1 MTHTFLIE
9 IGLEEMPS
17 RFIQTS
23 IEQFKT
29 RMAAF
34 LDNKKVPYEEI
45 KVFSTPRRLALLV
58 TGLAEKQEDQTDIIK
73 GPSKKAGVD
82 AEGNLTKAAQG
93 FARSKQI
100 DPDSLY
106 VEEVNGVPYLFAKKE
121 TKGVLTK
128 DMLPEV
134 ATLIEDMDFP
144 ISMHWADHSFKYIR
158 PVHWIVALLDETVI
172 PVTALGIE
180 RDRKSVV

>member
-58 TGLAEKQEDQTDIIK
+58 TGLAEKQEDQTRLIIDGIK
-73 GPSKKAGVD
+73 RRIIG
-82 AEGNLTKAAQG
+82 
-93 FARSKQI
+93 R
-100 DPDSLY
+100 
-106 VEEVNGVPYLFAKKE
+106 NG
-121 TKGVLTK
+121 
-128 DMLPEV
+128 
-134 ATLIEDMDFP
+134 
-144 ISMHWADHSFKYIR
+144 
-158 PVHWIVALLDETVI
+158 
-172 PVTALGIE
+172 
-180 RDRKSVV
+180 